1 MKKIFSERKAIRKP
15 LTSKADDLV
24 AVVVHAVNNF
34 SENSPPEEPLVK
46 GYLITAHAKVDG
58 KEGVKDTRFHDR
70 ETDAEAIREG
80 IRYFDELV
88 SLHPTITPETGF
100 GDVRH
105 DAEQP

>member
-34 SENSPPEEPLVK
+34 SENSPPE
-46 GYLITAHAKVDG
+46 
-58 KEGVKDTRFHDR
+58 
-70 ETDAEAIREG
+70 
-80 IRYFDELV
+80 
-88 SLHPTITPETGF
+88 TGF
-100 GDVRH
+100 DDVRH